1 METYLKIPVC
11 EINQAYDISM
21 KLNILNN
28 QLNNKIYDDYSINLL
43 NDNYDDDIDYRN
55 NKYNNCKSISTKR
68 NNKNPIQ
75 KAIFYMKISDDIDI
89 NNNIFKHN
97 ILKCPICYNT
107 ILNKNNYM
115 NLQCNHTFC
124 NECYVSWNE
133 TCITNNT
140 DTTCPLCREISV

>member
-1 METYLKIPVC
+1 METYLKIHIS

-28 QLNNKIYDDYSINLL
+28 QLNNKIYDDYSINLFNADY
-43 NDNYDDDIDYRN
+43 NDCDD
-55 NKYNNCKSISTKR
+55 KYNSGKSIKR

-75 KAIFYMKISDDIDI
+75 KAIFYMKISDDIN

-115 NLQCNHTFC
+115 NLKCNHTFC

-133 TCITNNT
+133 TCISNNT
-140 DTTCPLCREISV
+140 DTTCPLCRGISV